1 MAKRNKRLSLC
12 SKAKVN
18 DMKCLNCDTELEQ
31 TEGKREKQ
39 FCNSTCRSN
48 YWQKAKR
55 KKKYENNI
63 VDLAKGVMTDRVA
76 LNKTPIDFTD
86 KAHTVVQANIGLSI
100 YERQKIDDRIK
111 QLETELKSPP
121 SNPLIG
127 KRQWV
132 AIREQEL
139 KKLKTSQS

>member
-1 MAKRNKRLSLC
+1 LAKRNKRLSLC

-55 KKKYENNI
+55 KKKLNNI
-63 VDLAKGVMTDRVA
+63 TDLAKDVKGISEVKVDA
-76 LNKTPIDFTD
+76 LLVPKNEHITIET
-86 KAHTVVQANIGLSI
+86 LSD
-100 YERQKIDDRIK
+100 YEKKRAEDRIK
-111 QLETELKSPP
+111 QLENELKSPP

-127 KRQWV
+127 KRQWI

-139 KKLKTSQS
+139 KKLKSSQA